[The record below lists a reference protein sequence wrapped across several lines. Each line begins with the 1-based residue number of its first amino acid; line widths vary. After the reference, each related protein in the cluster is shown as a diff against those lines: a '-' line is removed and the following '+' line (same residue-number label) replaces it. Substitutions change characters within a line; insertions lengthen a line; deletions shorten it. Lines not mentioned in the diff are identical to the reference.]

1 MKERKKWLGILLPI
15 FLTVLFCLI
24 NMVALVSMIHMQGN
38 ARVVNYT
45 GIVRGA
51 TQRLVKQE
59 MKGYPNDELM
69 QYLDG
74 LVPEL
79 CTGKGDNNLNV
90 IPDDD
95 YQELAKEMC
104 GAWKSIRSEIFQVRQ
119 GRDSQKLFEL
129 SESYFAL
136 ADQAVSAAERYSEHR
151 VNSSIGILVCLNAG
165 FLLLFIMLWVS
176 GKHRKKVQMALE
188 TAEHANRAKSE
199 FLSRMSHEIRTP
211 MNGITGMTS
220 IAKKSL
226 NDPGKLQDCLNK
238 IELSSGYLLSL
249 LNDVLDMSRI
259 ESGKLELE
267 CRPFNLTE
275 VFERIYVMFKQ
286 KAEDAGI
293 SLEFQCGD
301 IEVPSVIGDNL
312 RITQVFVNLISNA
325 LKFTPAGGRVIL
337 EAHETEIKDQEVS
350 LQFTVTD
357 SGIGINEEFQK
368 RIFIPF
374 EQEQS
379 GTARQYGGTGLG
391 LAICSNFVEL
401 MGGQI
406 SVYSKTGEGSRFTVD
421 ITLQRPPAAQIE
433 QERSVDSGCPL
444 LVHDLKDAVI
454 LLAEDNEINAEIVT
468 DILEAAGARVEQARD
483 GRVVT
488 DKFAEAEDG
497 TYALILMDIQ
507 MPVINGLE
515 ASRMIRSMNKKDAKS
530 VPIIGLSANAFQEDI
545 EKAMQSG
552 MNGYLP
558 KPIDLERLYQ
568 TLGEF
573 L

>member
-79 CTGKGDNNLNV
+79 CTSKGDNNLNV

-119 GRDSQKLFEL
+119 GGDSQKLFEL

-220 IAKKSL
+220 IA
-226 NDPGKLQDCLNK
+226 
-238 IELSSGYLLSL
+238 
-249 LNDVLDMSRI
+249 
-259 ESGKLELE
+259 
-267 CRPFNLTE
+267 
-275 VFERIYVMFKQ
+275 
-286 KAEDAGI
+286 
-293 SLEFQCGD
+293 D